1 MGKLK
6 IRTDDRVVVIS
17 GKDKGKVGRVIRVDP
32 QRERVYVEGMN
43 IVKRHQRPIAG
54 RPNMEVG
61 VIEKEGAIHISNV
74 ALADPRDDKPTRVAV
89 RRTEQGGRMRVAK
102 RSGTELD

>member
-17 GKDKGKVGRVIRVDP
+17 GKDKGKVGRVTRVDP
-32 QRERVYVEGMN
+32 KRERVYVEGMN
-43 IVKRHQRPIAG
+43 IVKRHQRPVAG

-74 ALADPRDDKPTRVAV
+74 ALADPRDDKPTRIAL